1 MKIKVEQLHRQQE
14 LKWQQLKLLKEQ
26 RLKGPAKH
34 HMFLENNSVKDLK
47 GNAQRIPAMLHHML
61 LESNSVK
68 DLKGDIDMDND
79 DAEMD
84 QPKAVKL

>member
-1 MKIKVEQLHRQQE
+1 MPSKAQPGTTCSWKAQQI
-14 LKWQQLKLLKEQ
+14 
-26 RLKGPAKH
+26 
-34 HMFLENNSVKDLK
+34 DL
-47 GNAQRIPAMLHHML
+47 
-61 LESNSVK
+61 